1 MSSADTIRKR
11 LLSFWPDTYDKSEGT
26 VIWDLCQ
33 AYSLDFQEEYAKVDN
48 FKENFFLKTATDINM
63 FDNKIADYGEVR
75 KQATY
80 AEGQVIIKGTPGITI
95 ESGTLVASDLA
106 EYKTLNTVIVPQ
118 EGQIT
123 VPIKCVTAG
132 TIGNV
137 SIGVVNKF
145 PVTIS
150 GLNECYNNIDIE
162 NAVNEE
168 GIEEARLRVEEKLQ
182 QPRTSG
188 NIYDYK
194 YWAKKVDGVGNARII
209 PRWNGI
215 NTVKILIADRNN
227 DIATENLIKETYN
240 YIENVRPVGAIIT
253 VESAKLK
260 IVNIKIIGLTIDTN
274 ANQTSAQIKLN
285 IKNSLKEYIN
295 SISLDNDLIS
305 YAQCSRTALDTEGVG
320 DFVSLTLNESV
331 GTLQLNQD
339 EIARFG
345 KIIIDGV
352 EV

>member
-33 AYSLDFQEEYAKVDN
+33 AYALDFQEEYAKVDN

-63 FDNKIADYGEVR
+63 FDNKIADYGEIR

-345 KIIIDGV
+345 KITIDEV

>member
-1 MSSADTIRKR
+1 MSDVNTIRKR
-11 LLSFWPDTYDKSEGT
+11 LLGFWPDTYDKSEGT
-26 VIWDLCQ
+26 VLWDLCQ
-33 AYSLDFQEEYAKVDN
+33 AYALDFEEEYSRVDN
-48 FKENFFLKTATDINM
+48 FKENFFLKTATDIDM
-63 FDNKIADYGEVR
+63 FDNKIADYGETR
-75 KQATY
+75 KAATF
-80 AEGQVIIKGTPGITI
+80 AEGQVVIKGTPGITI
-95 ESGTLVASDLA
+95 EAGTLVASDLA
-106 EYKTLNTVIVPQ
+106 EYKTLNTVIIPSDGKVT
-118 EGQIT
+118 I
-123 VPIKCVTAG
+123 PIKCTTAG

-137 SIGVVNKF
+137 SIGVINKF

-150 GLNECYNNIDIE
+150 GLNECYNNVDIE

-168 GIEEARLRVEEKLQ
+168 SLEEARARVEEKLQ

-227 DIATENLIKETYN
+227 DVATESLIKETYD
-240 YIENVRPVGAIIT
+240 YIENLRPVGSIIT

-260 IVNIKIIGLTIDTN
+260 IVNIKITGLTIDTN
-274 ANQTSAQIKLN
+274 ANQTAAQIKLN

-320 DFVSLTLNESV
+320 DFISLTLNDSV
-331 GTLQLNQD
+331 GTLQLN
-339 EIARFG
+339 
-345 KIIIDGV
+345 
-352 EV
+352 

>member
-1 MSSADTIRKR
+1 MSDVNTIRKR
-11 LLSFWPDTYDKSEGT
+11 LLGFWPDTYDKSEGT
-26 VIWDLCQ
+26 VLWDLCQ
-33 AYSLDFQEEYAKVDN
+33 AYALDFEEEYSKVDN
-48 FKENFFLKTATDINM
+48 FKENFFLKTATDIDM
-63 FDNKIADYGEVR
+63 FDNKIADYGEAR
-75 KQATY
+75 KAATF
-80 AEGQVIIKGTPGITI
+80 AEGQIVIKGTPGITI
-95 ESGTLVASDLA
+95 EAGTLVASDLA
-106 EYKTLNTVIVPQ
+106 EYKTLNTVMIPSDGKVT
-118 EGQIT
+118 I
-123 VPIKCVTAG
+123 PIKCTTAG

-137 SIGVVNKF
+137 SIEVINKF

-150 GLNECYNNIDIE
+150 GLNECYNNVDIE

-168 GIEEARLRVEEKLQ
+168 SLEEARARVEEKLQ

-215 NTVKILIADRNN
+215 NTVKIFIADRNN
-227 DIATENLIKETYN
+227 DVATESLIKETYD
-240 YIENVRPVGAIIT
+240 YIENLRPVGSIIT
-253 VESAKLK
+253 VESAKLR
-260 IVNIKIIGLTIDTN
+260 IVNIKITGLAIDTN

-320 DFVSLTLNESV
+320 DFISLTLNDSV

-345 KIIIDGV
+345 TMIIDGV